1 MLIRATIH
9 LSNDANESQ
18 AARFGRKG
26 GAMLGWGWN
35 RVTDGLAVVA
45 GEGLDEHALVL
56 YLGAVGLV
64 MVISA
69 LVSGVVSRGPISQVL
84 VFVLLGVLVG
94 PVGLNA
100 IDFGIDSP
108 AVRVLATVALTLVL
122 FTDAININL
131 GQLRTNWVLP
141 ALALGPGGAL
151 TIGIIAVLAGLL
163 FGLSWQ
169 VCLLVGT
176 ILASTDAV
184 LLRDVTRDKRLP
196 LAVRHT
202 LSVEAGTNDIIVL
215 PLTLVLAAVVAEAGR
230 DAGDWT
236 RFALGLLV
244 LGPLV
249 GVGVAFAAIRAVAY
263 LRTRSLITREYESL
277 YSIGVAFVAFAAA
290 QLMDGSGFVAAF
302 TAGLTIALLDE
313 ELCDCFLEYGETT
326 AEVAMLLTFVFLG
339 AALVDSAWGALSWQT
354 VLFALLTLGVARP
367 VAFLTA
373 IRGSR
378 ASRSARLLLAWF
390 GPRGL
395 NSLLL
400 LILAVAEGIPDS
412 DEIFGIVSVVVL
424 ASIVLHGTTAT
435 PLAAWYGKMVR
446 RTNTPE
452 EILTTAGGLLQAG
465 DEGSDGVRRMQPAEL
480 NRMIQAGE
488 PVTILDVRRLQAY
501 EESGFRIPGAIR
513 VTLDKLPG
521 RLATIPKGP
530 PIALYC
536 A

>member
-1 MLIRATIH
+1 MAGWSAHVGELRAP
-9 LSNDANESQ
+9 
-18 AARFGRKG
+18 
-26 GAMLGWGWN
+26 
-35 RVTDGLAVVA
+35 LAVIS

-56 YLGAVGLV
+56 YIGAVGLV

-69 LVSGVVSRGPISQVL
+69 LASGFVSRGPISQVL

-94 PVGLNA
+94 PAGLGVF
-100 IDFGIDSP
+100 DFGIDSP

-131 GQLRTNWVLP
+131 GELRTNWLLP
-141 ALALGPGGAL
+141 ALALGPGGAI
-151 TIGIIAVLAGLL
+151 TIGLIAVFAGIL

-169 VCLLVGT
+169 ISLLVGT

-215 PLTLVLAAVVAEAGR
+215 PLTLLLAAVVAEAGR
-230 DAGDWT
+230 TAEDWV

-249 GVGVAFAAIRAVAY
+249 GVGIAIAGIRAVSY
-263 LRTRSLITREYESL
+263 LRARSLISNEYESL
-277 YSIGVAFVAFAAA
+277 YSIGIAFVAFSSA
-290 QLMDGSGFVAAF
+290 QLVDGSGFVAAF
-302 TAGLTIALLDE
+302 AAGLTIAILDE

-339 AALVDSAWGALSWQT
+339 AALVDSAWDALGWKT
-354 VLFALLTLGVARP
+354 LLFAVLTLGVARP
-367 VAFLTA
+367 LAFLTV
-373 IRGSR
+373 IRRSR
-378 ASRSARLLLAWF
+378 TSRGARLLLAWF

-400 LILAVAEGIPDS
+400 LILAVAEGIPDQE
-412 DEIFGIVSVVVL
+412 EIFGMVSVVVL
-424 ASIVLHGTTAT
+424 ASIILHGTTAT
-435 PLAAWYGKMVR
+435 PLAAWYGRAIKR
-446 RTNTPE
+446 SNLPE
-452 EILTTAGGLLQAG
+452 EILTSASGLLSTGEEWA
-465 DEGSDGVRRMQPAEL
+465 DGIPRIAPAALL
-480 NRMIQAGE
+480 NRIESSE
-488 PVTILDVRRLQAY
+488 PITILDVRRAQAFDSS
-501 EESGFRIPGAIR
+501 ESRIPGAIR
-513 VTLDKLPG
+513 VTLDDLSA
-521 RLATIPKGP
+521 RLATLPKGP